1 LLIISE
7 AQTAVDAGENALL
20 ATIDKAQEE
29 AAFRRFDDAKKR
41 AADARAVYEPLPQTD
56 EEAKVW
62 KDFVPAWDAWMK
74 DHEMF
79 AAMAK
84 EFSAYRVPLK
94 KAEGIYAQM
103 SKQALEVNV
112 AALVKASDL
121 LEQIFAMYAGSKG
134 STLAGKE
141 GTYSEVEFNTVVA
154 LGIMLKKMN
163 VIDSAENALL
173 SRNLLLK
180 DRQAIVDGFAGNWAE
195 FDKALKAYA
204 ALPQTVEEKRVWEQF
219 IPALNTW
226 RNANKEYLKLV
237 DDYNACVEV
246 ELKAKSLNAKMVDQS
261 LNVNGVTFG
270 KAEELINRIV
280 EINTKVAAESSV
292 TSKKDAKLANVS
304 VYGGLSGGVFLAI
317 ILAVCITLGI
327 TSSLNILM
335 VSLSQGS
342 EQTASASGQL
352 SSAAQQLS
360 QGATEQ
366 AAALEEISS
375 SLDEM
380 NSMTKQN
387 ADNAA
392 NANQLAQKARGA
404 AEEGNVAMGEMQGA
418 MGELNKSSD
427 QISKIIKTIE
437 EIAFQ
442 TNLLALNAA
451 VEAARAGEHGKG
463 FAVVA
468 EEVRNLAQRSAQAA
482 KETANLIESNIVKVK
497 NGSEI
502 AKKAGDALK
511 NIMENAKKVADIISE
526 ISAASREQAEGIN
539 QVTNAVTQMDQV
551 TQQNASAAEEAASS
565 AEELTSQADTLQGM
579 VIELKKIVD
588 GEATMQDASNA
599 RALPRHT
606 SPRTAVS
613 HTKVAHLAAP
623 KAPKAKAAPTVMK
636 PEDVIPFDDAESSK
650 HDF

>member
-1 LLIISE
+1 MNNEFKAEVAEKKADGNMAVSE
-7 AQTAVDAGENALL
+7 KALL
-20 ATIDKAQEE
+20 ERMEKVYVANDVIDVGNAIRIEVWKSQALRDPEIFADAQKKFTVLFKHTDHLDSITRKAENKKLIAETVEAAKGYQKAMDEFIKVWIDREADNKTRRDTGMAVLAKAQET
-29 AAFRRFDDAKKR
+29 AKLGMDDADVSSDKAGVSLTNASSIMIGGLILGTIIAIVLAIGITR
-41 AADARAVYEPLPQTD
+41 GITMALNAVVGHL
-56 EEAKVW
+56 
-62 KDFVPAWDAWMK
+62 
-74 DHEMF
+74 
-79 AAMAK
+79 
-84 EFSAYRVPLK
+84 
-94 KAEGIYAQM
+94 AEGA
-103 SKQALEVNV
+103 
-112 AALVKASDL
+112 
-121 LEQIFAMYAGSKG
+121 
-134 STLAGKE
+134 
-141 GTYSEVEFNTVVA
+141 
-154 LGIMLKKMN
+154 
-163 VIDSAENALL
+163 
-173 SRNLLLK
+173 
-180 DRQAIVDGFAGNWAE
+180 
-195 FDKALKAYA
+195 
-204 ALPQTVEEKRVWEQF
+204 
-219 IPALNTW
+219 
-226 RNANKEYLKLV
+226 
-237 DDYNACVEV
+237 
-246 ELKAKSLNAKMVDQS
+246 
-261 LNVNGVTFG
+261 
-270 KAEELINRIV
+270 
-280 EINTKVAAESSV
+280 
-292 TSKKDAKLANVS
+292 
-304 VYGGLSGGVFLAI
+304 
-317 ILAVCITLGI
+317 
-327 TSSLNILM
+327 
-335 VSLSQGS
+335 
-342 EQTASASGQL
+342 EQTSSASGQL
-352 SSAAQQLS
+352 SSASQQLS

-366 AAALEEISS
+366 AASLEEISS

-392 NANQLAQKARGA
+392 NANQLAQKARSA

-511 NIMENAKKVADIISE
+511 NIMDNAKKVADIISE